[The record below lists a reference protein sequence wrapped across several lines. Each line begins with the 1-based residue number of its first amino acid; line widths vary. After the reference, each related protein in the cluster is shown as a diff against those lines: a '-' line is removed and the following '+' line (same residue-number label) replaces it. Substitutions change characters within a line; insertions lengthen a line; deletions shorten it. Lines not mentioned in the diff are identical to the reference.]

1 MSIHPNRALSIEELE
16 KRRYAAGRLCDI
28 KKTAYFVARKFGVAI
43 PTARDWKRRWEE
55 GTLAAQPQGRKAR
68 LTAKQEAAL
77 AKAILGGPE
86 KQGYATQLWTL
97 ERLTELIRTKHRVA
111 YKPRSVWDVMGRLG
125 FSCPGP
131 ERRSKERDEAA
142 IERWKYVEWPKL
154 RKKGLSGTP
163 PSVSGTGAGTREVA
177 AREGRGGRK

>member
-16 KRRYAAGRLCDI
+16 KRRYAAGRLFDI

-55 GTLAAQPQGRKAR
+55 GTLAAQPQGR
-68 LTAKQEAAL
+68 TAKLTPKQETSL
-77 AKAILGGPE
+77 AKAILDGPE

-97 ERLTELIRTKHRVA
+97 ERITSLIRDAHKIA
-111 YKPRSVWDVMGRLG
+111 YRPRSVWHLMGRLG
-125 FSCPGP
+125 FSCQRP

-142 IERWKYVEWPKL
+142 ILRWRKTEWPRL
-154 RKKGLSGTP
+154 RKKGLS
-163 PSVSGTGAGTREVA
+163 SV
-177 AREGRGGRK
+177 

>member
-1 MSIHPNRALSIEELE
+1 MSTHPNRALPTEELE
-16 KRRYAAGRLCDI
+16 KRRTAAGRLFD
-28 KKTAYFVARKFGVAI
+28 KHKTAYFVAQKFGVAI
-43 PTARDWKRRWEE
+43 PTARDWKRRWKE

-111 YKPRSVWDVMGRLG
+111 YKPRSVWHVMGRLG
-125 FSCPGP
+125 FSCQRP

-163 PSVSGTGAGTREVA
+163 PSVSGTRAATRSVPA
-177 AREGRGGRK
+177 